1 MMTSDVHITP
11 RVNWRAEDVILEPG
25 VEKLPEPKMIMHKE
39 DTFAMLTGAASTT
52 GCPVRFRSVRKKSLA
67 QIG

>member
-1 MMTSDVHITP
+1 MMTSDGHITP

-25 VEKLPEPKMIMHKE
+25 VEKLPETKMIMYKE
-39 DTFAMLTGAASTT
+39 DTFAMLTGTASAPVH
-52 GCPVRFRSVRKKSLA
+52 PVRFRSVRKKSLA